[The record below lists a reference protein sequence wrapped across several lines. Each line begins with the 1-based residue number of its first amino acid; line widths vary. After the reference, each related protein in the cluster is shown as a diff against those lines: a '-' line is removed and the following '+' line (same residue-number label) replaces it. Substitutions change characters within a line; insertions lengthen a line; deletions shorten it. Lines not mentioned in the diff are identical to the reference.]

1 MNPVPTPALPAR
13 VASIH
18 LHPVQPGT
26 PLQGVNQV
34 QVVENKG
41 IDGEPRYFGRL
52 NRDTGQPS
60 RRQVT
65 LMEREQIDEHAT
77 ALGMDSI
84 APGAVRSN
92 IETTGINL
100 IAAIGKEVEI
110 GEAVLFLY
118 ARRDPCEKMDAICRG
133 LRERM
138 MNNRQGVL
146 AEVRR
151 SGKIQV
157 GDSICVR
164 T

>member
-1 MNPVPTPALPAR
+1 MNSTPSPALSGR

-18 LHPVQPGT
+18 LHPAKAGT
-26 PLQGVNQV
+26 PLQSVDAV

-41 IDGEPRYFGRL
+41 IDGEPRYFGRIS
-52 NRDTGQPS
+52 RDTGQPS

-65 LMEREQIDEHAT
+65 LMEREQIAAHAA
-77 ALGMDSI
+77 ALGMASI

-92 IETTGINL
+92 IETTGIDL
-100 IAAIGKEVEI
+100 ISVIGKEVEI
-110 GEAVLFLY
+110 GGAVLFLY
-118 ARRDPCEKMDAICRG
+118 APRDPCEKMDAICRG

-138 MNNRQGVL
+138 MNSRQGVL

-164 T
+164 S

>member
-1 MNPVPTPALPAR
+1 MNADPSPSLSGR

-18 LHPVQPGT
+18 LHPPQPGA
-26 PLQGVNQV
+26 PLQAVGQV
-34 QVVENKG
+34 QVIESKG
-41 IDGEPRYFGRL
+41 IEGEPRYFGRV
-52 NRDTGQPS
+52 NRETGQPS

-65 LMEREQIDEHAT
+65 LMEREQIADHAA
-77 ALGMDSI
+77 ALSLQSI

-92 IETTGINL
+92 IETSGINL
-100 IAAIGKEVEI
+100 IAAIGKEIEI

-118 ARRDPCEKMDAICRG
+118 ARRDPCEKMDAICLG

-138 MNNRQGVL
+138 MNSRQGVL

-157 GDSICVR
+157 GDAICVR
-164 T
+164 

>member
-1 MNPVPTPALPAR
+1 MNTNNSGR

-18 LHPVQPGT
+18 LHPPQPGV
-26 PLQGVNQV
+26 PLEAVNHVRVIQS
-34 QVVENKG
+34 KG
-41 IDGEPRYFGRL
+41 IEGEPRYFGRV

-65 LMEREQIDEHAT
+65 LMEREQIAEHAA
-77 ALGMDSI
+77 ALNLESI
-84 APGAVRSN
+84 TPGAVRSN
-92 IETTGINL
+92 IETSGINL
-100 IAAIGKEVEI
+100 IAAIGKEIEI

-118 ARRDPCEKMDAICRG
+118 ARRDPCEKMAAICGG
-133 LRERM
+133 LRELM
-138 MNNRQGVL
+138 MNSRQGVL

-164 T
+164 S

>member
-1 MNPVPTPALPAR
+1 

-18 LHPVQPGT
+18 LHPIQAGT
-26 PLQGVNQV
+26 PLQSV
-34 QVVENKG
+34 QVVQAVENKG
-41 IDGEPRYFGRL
+41 IEGEPRYFGRI
-52 NRDTGQPS
+52 NGDSGQPS

-65 LMEREQIDEHAT
+65 LMEREQIDEHAL
-77 ALGMDSI
+77 ALGMASI

-92 IETTGINL
+92 IETRGINL
-100 IAAIGKEVEI
+100 IAAIGKEIEI
-110 GEAVLFLY
+110 GGAVLFLY

-138 MNNRQGVL
+138 MNSRQGVL

-164 T
+164 P